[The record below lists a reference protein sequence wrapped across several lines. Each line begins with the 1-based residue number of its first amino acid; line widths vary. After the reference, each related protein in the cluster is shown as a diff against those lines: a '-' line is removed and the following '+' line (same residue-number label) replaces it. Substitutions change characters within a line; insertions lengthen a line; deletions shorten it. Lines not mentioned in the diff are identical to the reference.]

1 MGKYRKKPVEIE
13 AFQMTLERRYDNS
26 EWPFWLHEAWNKE
39 PGDNGCLYCV
49 DGDGIIGPGE
59 KLFITT
65 LEGALSVT
73 FDDYI
78 IQGVRGELYPYKPD
92 IFEMTYDLVTEGGKQ

>member
-39 PGDNGCLYCV
+39 PSDNGCLYCV
-49 DGDGIIGPGE
+49 DGAGMIGPGE

-65 LEGALSVT
+65 LDGPLSVT
-73 FDDYI
+73 FGDFI
-78 IQGVRGELYPYKPD
+78 IQGVRGELYSCKPG
-92 IFEMTYDLVTEGGKQ
+92 IFAETYEPVVDGGE